1 MRRKNDMAYIGSDM
15 DTTVR
20 RFRIIT
26 LRPHWAQYIIS
37 QGLMFLVSIVL
48 FLVAGHESITFKT
61 PFLVLGT
68 CTTLMMLYGCLYL
81 SKLQFIISSEQLI
94 VQQGVFNRSS
104 NYIELYRIVDFSESR
119 DVLEQLFGL
128 KTVSIYSGDRTNP
141 KLDIYGVKE
150 RLDVVSI
157 IRERVEYNKRRK
169 GIYEITNR

>member
-1 MRRKNDMAYIGSDM
+1 MVYIGSDM

-26 LRPHWAQYIIS
+26 LRPHWGQYIIS

-94 VQQGVFNRSS
+94 VQQGVFNRNS
-104 NYIELYRIVDFSESR
+104 NY
-119 DVLEQLFGL
+119 
-128 KTVSIYSGDRTNP
+128 
-141 KLDIYGVKE
+141 
-150 RLDVVSI
+150 
-157 IRERVEYNKRRK
+157 
-169 GIYEITNR
+169 